1 MEILLDTIKNYEPLA
16 ILILIVIIII
26 LMFVQIINKV
36 EINRIEKRYKK
47 LMKGSLGKNIEEM
60 IFDYNNKVDKSLES
74 AKSIEALYKDV
85 DIRLRKCV
93 QKVSVVRYRAFDD
106 VGSDLSYSIA
116 MLDDENNGLIITGI
130 YGRSESTS
138 FTKPVE
144 NGISK
149 YDLSEEEKLAIKNAI
164 NNK

>member
-1 MEILLDTIKNYEPLA
+1 MEVFMDTIKNYEIIV
-16 ILILIVIIII
+16 ILILIGIICVLI
-26 LMFVQIINKV
+26 LMQILNKI

-47 LMKGSLGKNIEEM
+47 LMKGSAGKNLEEM
-60 IFDYNNKVDKSLES
+60 IMEYNNKVDKSLDA
-74 AKSIEALYKDV
+74 AKHIEAMYV
-85 DIRLRKCV
+85 DIDNRLRKCV
-93 QKVSVVRYRAFDD
+93 QKISVIRYRAFDD

-116 MLDDENNGLIITGI
+116 ILDDYNNGLVITGI

-138 FTKPVE
+138 FTKPIE

-149 YDLSEEEKLAIKNAI
+149 YDLSEEEKLAIRNAI

>member
-1 MEILLDTIKNYEPLA
+1 MDILIDNIKSYESIVVLGLAVMVIILLFMQ
-16 ILILIVIIII
+16 ILD
-26 LMFVQIINKV
+26 KV
-36 EINRIEKRYKK
+36 EINRLEKRYKK
-47 LMKGSLGKNIEEM
+47 LMKGSTGKNLEEM
-60 IFDYNNKVDKSLES
+60 IFDYNNKVDKSLDTVKHIES
-74 AKSIEALYKDV
+74 MYTDV
-85 DIRLRKCV
+85 EGRLRKCV
-93 QKVSVVRYRAFDD
+93 QKVSVIRYRAFED

-116 MLDDENNGLIITGI
+116 MLDDDNNGLVITGI

-164 NNK
+164 NRK

>member
-1 MEILLDTIKNYEPLA
+1 MEIFMDTVKNYEIIV
-16 ILILIVIIII
+16 ILILIGIIFI
-26 LMFVQIINKV
+26 LVLMQILNKV

-47 LMKGSLGKNIEEM
+47 LMKGTIGKNLEEM
-60 IFDYNNKVDKSLES
+60 IFEYNNKVDKSLDT
-74 AKSIEALYKDV
+74 AKHIEELYT
-85 DIRLRKCV
+85 DIDNRLRKCV
-93 QKVSVVRYRAFDD
+93 QKISVIRYRAFDD

-116 MLDDENNGLIITGI
+116 ILDDYNNGLVITGI

-138 FTKPVE
+138 FTKPIE

-149 YDLSEEEKLAIKNAI
+149 YDLSEEEKLAIRNAI

>member
-1 MEILLDTIKNYEPLA
+1 MEILMDIIKDYQL
-16 ILILIVIIII
+16 LII
-26 LMFVQIINKV
+26 LVMLGIICVLLFMQIINTI

-47 LMKGSLGKNIEEM
+47 LMKGSVGKNLEEM
-60 IFDYNNKVDKSLES
+60 IFEYNSKVDKSLNT
-74 AKSIEALYKDV
+74 AKHIEDLYIDV
-85 DIRLRKCV
+85 DTRLRKCI
-93 QKVSVVRYRAFDD
+93 QKVSVIRYRAFED

-116 MLDDENNGLIITGI
+116 ILDDYNNGLVITGI

-138 FTKPVE
+138 FTKPIE

>member
-1 MEILLDTIKNYEPLA
+1 MEIVIDTIKSYQYVV
-16 ILILIVIIII
+16 ILVLVVIIII
-26 LMFVQIINKV
+26 LLFMQILDRV

-47 LMKGSLGKNIEEM
+47 LMKGSAGKNLEEM
-60 IFDYNNKVDKSLES
+60 IYEYNNKIDKSLEIS
-74 AKSIEALYKDV
+74 KHIESMYLDV
-85 DIRLRKCV
+85 DERLKKCV
-93 QKVSVVRYRAFDD
+93 QKVSVIRYRAFDD

-116 MLDDENNGLIITGI
+116 MLDGNNNGLVITGI
-130 YGRSESTS
+130 YGRSETTS

-149 YDLSEEEKLAIKNAI
+149 YDLSEEEKLAIKSAI

>member
-1 MEILLDTIKNYEPLA
+1 MEVFLDTIKSYEIIVILIMIGLII
-16 ILILIVIIII
+16 ILILMQI
-26 LMFVQIINKV
+26 LNKV

-47 LMKGSLGKNIEEM
+47 LMKGSVGKNLEEM
-60 IFDYNNKVDKSLES
+60 IFEYNSKVDKSLAS
-74 AKSIEALYKDV
+74 AKHIEDMYLDV
-85 DIRLRKCV
+85 DNRLRKCI
-93 QKVSVVRYRAFDD
+93 QKISVIRYRAFDD

-116 MLDDENNGLIITGI
+116 ILDDYNNGLVITGI

-138 FTKPVE
+138 FTKPIE

-149 YDLSEEEKLAIKNAI
+149 YDLSEEEKLAIRNAI

>member
-1 MEILLDTIKNYEPLA
+1 MEIFIDTIKNYEIIILFILIGLIF
-16 ILILIVIIII
+16 ILILMQI
-26 LMFVQIINKV
+26 LNKI

-47 LMKGSLGKNIEEM
+47 LMKGTIGKNLEEMIFEYNNKVDRSLDIAKNIEEM
-60 IFDYNNKVDKSLES
+60 YI
-74 AKSIEALYKDV
+74 
-85 DIRLRKCV
+85 DIDNRLRKCV
-93 QKVSVVRYRAFDD
+93 QKISVIRYRAFDD

-116 MLDDENNGLIITGI
+116 ILDDYNNGLVITGI

-138 FTKPVE
+138 FTKPIE

>member
-1 MEILLDTIKNYEPLA
+1 MEIILDTIKNYEPLA
-16 ILILIVIIII
+16 ILILIAIIII
-26 LMFVQIINKV
+26 LLFMQIINRV

-47 LMKGSLGKNIEEM
+47 LMKGSVGKNLEEM
-60 IFDYNNKVDKSLES
+60 IFEYNNKVDESLKTAKHIES
-74 AKSIEALYKDV
+74 LYVDV
-85 DIRLRKCV
+85 DGRLRKCV
-93 QKVSVVRYRAFDD
+93 QKVSVIRYRAFDD

-116 MLDDENNGLIITGI
+116 MLDDSNSGLVITGI

-164 NNK
+164 NSK